1 MNKKKIIYVS
11 ACVII
16 DADDKILITSRE
28 HKNDFSE
35 YWEFPGGKIEIN
47 ETPEECII
55 RELKEELNI
64 DASNNCIAPIGFSS
78 FNYEKFHVVLML
90 FVTRKWSG
98 NPIPLEGNK
107 LKWVSYSELRKHKM
121 PDANKSFLQLEN
133 DNKSVSVNENQF

>member
-1 MNKKKIIYVS
+1 MIEKKIIYVS

-16 DADDKILITSRE
+16 DANDKILISSRE
-28 HKNDFSE
+28 HKNDFSK

-64 DASNNCIAPIGFSS
+64 DASKNCIAPIGFSS
-78 FNYEKFHVVLML
+78 FDYEKFHVVLML

-98 NPIPLEGNK
+98 NLIPIEGNK
-107 LKWVSYSELRKHKM
+107 LKWVSYSELRKHRM
-121 PDANKSFLQLEN
+121 PDANKSFFPTIF
-133 DNKSVSVNENQF
+133 DII

>member
-11 ACVII
+11 ACIII
-16 DADDKILITSRE
+16 DANDKILISSRE
-28 HKNDFSE
+28 HKNDFSK

-78 FNYEKFHVVLML
+78 FDYEKFHIVLML

-121 PDANKSFLQLEN
+121 PDANKSFFPIIF
-133 DNKSVSVNENQF
+133 DII

>member
-1 MNKKKIIYVS
+1 MNKKKIIFVS

-16 DADDKILITSRE
+16 DADDKILISSRE
-28 HKNDFSE
+28 HKSDFSE
-35 YWEFPGGKIEIN
+35 YWEFPGGKIDTN

-98 NPIPLEGNK
+98 NPIALEGNK

-121 PDANKSFLQLEN
+121 PDANKSFFPTIF
-133 DNKSVSVNENQF
+133 DIV

>member
-16 DADDKILITSRE
+16 DANDKILISSRE
-28 HKNDFSE
+28 HKNNFSK

-64 DASNNCIAPIGFSS
+64 DASKNCIAPIGFSS
-78 FNYEKFHVVLML
+78 FDYEKFHVVLML

-121 PDANKSFLQLEN
+121 PDANKSFFPTIF
-133 DNKSVSVNENQF
+133 DII